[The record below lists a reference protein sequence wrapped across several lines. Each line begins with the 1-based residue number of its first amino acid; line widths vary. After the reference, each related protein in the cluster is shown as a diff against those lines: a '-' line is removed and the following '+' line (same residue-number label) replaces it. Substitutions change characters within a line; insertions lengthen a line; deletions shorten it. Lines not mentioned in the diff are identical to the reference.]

1 MWVRLDIFY
10 TTHLKTTIE
19 HKKLNT
25 LQILFLYSKLSNLNN
40 IEFSKKHSSRL
51 KICNCRSFMAA
62 GLMLSWSADIAY
74 CHCIGLRCSGAL
86 GAGKHCTVSLHCFR
100 AIQTLVSTNKS
111 ADFVANNQSEAS
123 KKTVQTPQYY
133 LSYLDRQ

>member
-1 MWVRLDIFY
+1 
-10 TTHLKTTIE
+10 
-19 HKKLNT
+19 
-25 LQILFLYSKLSNLNN
+25 
-40 IEFSKKHSSRL
+40 
-51 KICNCRSFMAA
+51 MAA
-62 GLMLSWSADIAY
+62 GLMLSWSADIALALY
-74 CHCIGLRCSGAL
+74 WFSGAL

-100 AIQTLVSTNKS
+100 AVQTLVSTNKK